1 MNCRKLAVKI
11 LNRVL
16 NEGAYSNIILSKELN
31 EVELNDK
38 DKALLTEIVYGVLR
52 RKRTLDVII
61 ANFVKDIKL
70 MDKNILNILRVA
82 IYQMNFLD
90 KIPTYAACNEAVEEA
105 KEISENDSKLVNGIL
120 RSFTKNPD
128 DINVPGNKIDEYA
141 YKFSFEPWMIRLL
154 IKQYGENVA
163 KKIMSGLNTIPKVS
177 IRVNELNSDYDE
189 VYEKLEE
196 MEYEI
201 SEGVICPE
209 AINIKGGKSIENNPL
224 FKEGKITVQD
234 ESAMLVAPLL
244 DLKEGMTVVD
254 LCSAPGGKTTHIA
267 EILGNTGKVLAFDL
281 HESKLGLIKENCERL
296 GITNVTTFAQDAT
309 KLNAE
314 LVASTDRVLID
325 VPCSGL
331 GIIRKKPEIKWNKK
345 RNDLRE
351 IIPVQREIMNNA
363 WQYLKQGGVMIY
375 STCTL
380 NKEENE
386 ENIEWFLNN
395 HEDCEVKR
403 IFVGKQDNLVYSRE
417 GLLTVMPNEN
427 MDGFFIAK
435 LEKDNSR

>member
-314 LVASTDRVLID
+314 LVASTDRVLLD

-345 RNDLRE
+345 RNDLRG

-435 LEKDNSR
+435 LEKR

>member
-314 LVASTDRVLID
+314 LVASTDRVLLD

-386 ENIEWFLNN
+386 ENIEWFVNN

-435 LEKDNSR
+435 LEKR